1 MPTFVWKGR
10 TATGAMASGDM
21 SAASQSDVVAALRQ
35 KKIIPTSIKIKE
47 EKKGISLF
55 GGRVSKR
62 ALAVFTRQ
70 FSTML
75 NAGLPLLSCL
85 EILGKQTESAG
96 LRRVLEEV
104 RGDVEGGLS
113 LADALRRQ
121 PKVFDNLF
129 INMVES
135 GETGGALDVI
145 LGRLA
150 NYLEKSV
157 ALQRKIKGAMIYPI
171 IISLVAVGAISVML
185 LFVIPIF
192 AKMYEG
198 VGSKLPGMTQ
208 MVMNLSK
215 FFRIGFIPLVVGF
228 ILIFTIMRRWHKTES
243 GAKAMDPI
251 FLKLPVFGDLI
262 RKQSIA
268 RFSRTL
274 STLLSSGVPI
284 IDALEITAKSAGN
297 WVIEDAILKA
307 RVSIRGGE
315 NIADPLSKTAVFP
328 PMVTQM
334 IAIGEASGGLD
345 EMLTKVADFY
355 DAEVDQAVEN
365 LTNALEPIIMV
376 FLGGIVGFLVIS
388 MYLPIFKLAGTIGG
402 D

>member
-1 MPTFVWKGR
+1 MPVFVWKGR
-10 TATGAMASGDM
+10 SATGASTSGELT
-21 SAASQSDVVAALRQ
+21 AASQSDVVAALRQ

-47 EKKGISLF
+47 EKKGFALF
-55 GGRVSKR
+55 GARVSKR
-62 ALAVFTRQ
+62 SLSVFTRQ

-75 NAGLPLLSCL
+75 NAGLPLLTCL
-85 EILGKQTESAG
+85 EILAKQTESTG
-96 LRRVLEEV
+96 LRRVLGDV

-121 PKVFDNLF
+121 PKVFDNLYV
-129 INMVES
+129 NMVES

-145 LGRLA
+145 LSRLA
-150 NYLEKSV
+150 TYLEKSA
-157 ALQRKIKGAMIYPI
+157 ALMRKIKGAMIYPI
-171 IISLVAVGAISVML
+171 IITIVAIGAISVML

-192 AKMYEG
+192 AKMFEG
-198 VGSKLPGMTQ
+198 VGAELPALTKLVIG
-208 MVMNLSK
+208 LSNFLK
-215 FFRIGFIPLVVGF
+215 VAVVPMLIGFVAL
-228 ILIFTIMRRWHKTES
+228 FTIIRRWHKTES
-243 GAKAMDPI
+243 GAKAMDPLI
-251 FLKLPVFGDLI
+251 LKLPVFGDLMK
-262 RKQSIA
+262 KQAIA

-297 WVIEDAILKA
+297 WVIENAILKS
-307 RVSIRGGE
+307 RISIKGGE

-345 EMLTKVADFY
+345 EMLSKVADFY
-355 DAEVDQAVEN
+355 DAEVDQSVEN
-365 LTNALEPIIMV
+365 LTAALEPVIMV

-388 MYLPIFKLAGTIGG
+388 MYLPIFQLAGTIK

>member
-10 TATGAMASGDM
+10 TASGAMASGEL
-21 SAASQSDVVAALRQ
+21 AAGSQADVVSSLRQ
-35 KKIIPTSIKIKE
+35 KKIIPTSIKVKE
-47 EKKGISLF
+47 EKKGLSLF
-55 GGRVSKR
+55 GSRVSRR
-62 ALAVFTRQ
+62 ALSVFTRQ

-75 NAGLPLLSCL
+75 NAGLPLLTCL
-85 EILGKQTESAG
+85 EILGKQTESQG
-96 LRRVLEEV
+96 LKRVLAEV

-121 PKVFDNLF
+121 PKVFDNLYV
-129 INMVES
+129 NMVES

-145 LGRLA
+145 LMRLA
-150 NYLEKSV
+150 TYLEKTA
-157 ALQRKIKGAMIYPI
+157 ALIRKIRGAMIYPA
-171 IISLVAVGAISVML
+171 IISIVAVGAIAIML

-192 AKMYEG
+192 ARMFEG
-198 VGSKLPGMTQ
+198 VGADLPMMTQ
-208 MVMNLSK
+208 IVMAMSNFLKIYGLPS
-215 FFRIGFIPLVVGF
+215 V
-228 ILIFTIMRRWHKTES
+228 ILFVALITIIRRWHKTES
-243 GAKAMDPI
+243 GARALDPI
-251 FLKLPVFGDLI
+251 FLRLPVFGDLMK
-262 RKQSIA
+262 KQSIA

-284 IDALEITAKSAGN
+284 IDALEITARSSGN

-307 RVSIRGGE
+307 RTSIKGGE
-315 NIADPLSKTAVFP
+315 NIADPLSKTAIFP

-345 EMLTKVADFY
+345 DMLAKVADFY

-376 FLGGIVGFLVIS
+376 VLGGIVGFLVIS
-388 MYLPIFKLAGTIGG
+388 MYLPIFQLAGTITE
-402 D
+402 

>member
-10 TATGAMASGDM
+10 TATGASASGEL
-21 SAASQSDVVAALRQ
+21 SAQSQADVVAALRQ

-47 EKKGISLF
+47 EKKGFALF

-62 ALAVFTRQ
+62 ALSVFTRQ

-75 NAGLPLLSCL
+75 GAGLPLLTCL
-85 EILGKQTESAG
+85 EILSKQTESAG
-96 LRRVLEEV
+96 LKTVLGEV
-104 RGDVEGGLS
+104 RADVEGGLS

-129 INMVES
+129 VNMVES

-145 LGRLA
+145 LERLA
-150 NYLEKSV
+150 TYLEKSV
-157 ALQRKIKGAMIYPI
+157 ALQRKIRGAMIYPV
-171 IISLVAVGAISVML
+171 IISVVAVVAIAVL
-185 LFVIPIF
+185 LIFVIPIF
-192 AKMYEG
+192 AKMYQG
-198 VGSKLPGMTQ
+198 VGRELPGMTQ
-208 MVMNLSK
+208 LVIKLSDFMK
-215 FFRIGFIPLVVGF
+215 IAALPLLIGL
-228 ILIFTIMRRWHKTES
+228 ILLFTIIRRWHKTES
-243 GAKAMDPI
+243 GAKTMDPL

-262 RKQSIA
+262 RKQAIG

-307 RVSIRGGE
+307 RVSIKGGE
-315 NIADPLSKTAVFP
+315 NIADPLAKTAVFP

-345 EMLTKVADFY
+345 EMLKKVADFY

-376 FLGGIVGFLVIS
+376 FLGGIVGFLVVS
-388 MYLPIFKLAGTIGG
+388 MYLPIFQLASTITE
-402 D
+402 

>member
-10 TATGAMASGDM
+10 TASGATASGEL
-21 SAASQSDVVAALRQ
+21 AAGSQTDVVAALRQ

-47 EKKGISLF
+47 EKKGITLF
-55 GGRVSKR
+55 GGRVSRR
-62 ALAVFTRQ
+62 ALSVFTRQ

-85 EILGKQTESAG
+85 EILGKQTESVG
-96 LRRVLEEV
+96 LRRVLAEV

-121 PKVFDNLF
+121 PKVFDNLYV
-129 INMVES
+129 NMVES

-145 LGRLA
+145 LVRLA
-150 NYLEKSV
+150 NYLEKTE
-157 ALQRKIKGAMIYPI
+157 ALMRKIKGAMIYPA
-171 IISLVAVGAISVML
+171 IISLVAVGAISLML

-192 AKMYEG
+192 AQMFEG
-198 VGSKLPGMTQ
+198 VGAELPAMTKF
-208 MVMNLSK
+208 VMFLSGALK
-215 FFRIGFIPLVVGF
+215 IWAVPG
-228 ILIFTIMRRWHKTES
+228 LIIAVALFTIIRRWHKTDS
-243 GAKAMDPI
+243 GVRVMDPLL
-251 FLKLPVFGDLI
+251 LKVPVFGDLMK
-262 RKQSIA
+262 KQAIA

-284 IDALEITAKSAGN
+284 IDALEITARSAGN
-297 WVIEDAILKA
+297 WVVEDAILKA
-307 RVSIRGGE
+307 RTSIKGGE

-345 EMLTKVADFY
+345 EMLSKVADFY
-355 DAEVDQAVEN
+355 DSEVDQAVEN
-365 LTNALEPIIMV
+365 LTNALEPLIMV
-376 FLGGIVGFLVIS
+376 VLGGIVGFMVIA
-388 MYLPIFKLAGTIGG
+388 MYLPIFQLAGTITE
-402 D
+402 

>member
-10 TATGAMASGDM
+10 TATGAMASGDL
-21 SAASQSDVVAALRQ
+21 SAATQADVVASLRQ
-35 KKIIPTSIKIKE
+35 KKIIPTSIKVKE
-47 EKKGISLF
+47 EKKGFTLF
-55 GGRVSKR
+55 GARVSKK
-62 ALAVFTRQ
+62 ALSVFTRQ

-75 NAGLPLLSCL
+75 NAGLPLLTCL
-85 EILGKQTESAG
+85 EILAKQTDSQG
-96 LRRVLEEV
+96 LRRVLNEV

-121 PKVFDNLF
+121 PKVFDNLYV
-129 INMVES
+129 NMVES

-157 ALQRKIKGAMIYPI
+157 ALNRKIRGAMIYPA
-171 IISLVAVGAISVML
+171 IISLVAVGCISVML
-185 LFVIPIF
+185 LFVIPIL
-192 AKMYEG
+192 AKMYQ
-198 VGSKLPGMTQ
+198 GSGTSLPGITLFL
-208 MVMNLSK
+208 VGLSNFLK
-215 FFRIGFIPLVVGF
+215 IAFVPIVIGVVLLYT
-228 ILIFTIMRRWHKTES
+228 LIQRWHKTES
-243 GAKAMDPI
+243 GAKAIDPI
-251 FLKLPVFGDLI
+251 FLKLPVFGDLT

-307 RVSIRGGE
+307 RVSIKGGE

-345 EMLTKVADFY
+345 EMLSKVADFY
-355 DAEVDQAVEN
+355 DEEVDQAVEN
-365 LTNALEPIIMV
+365 LTSALEPIIMV
-376 FLGGIVGFLVIS
+376 VLGGIVGFMVVA
-388 MYLPIFKLAGTIGG
+388 MYLPIFKLAGTITG

>member
-10 TATGAMASGDM
+10 TASGAMASGEL
-21 SAASQSDVVAALRQ
+21 SAGSQADVVSALRQ
-35 KKIIPTSIKIKE
+35 KKIIPTSIKVKE
-47 EKKGISLF
+47 EKKGLSLF
-55 GGRVSKR
+55 GSRVSRR
-62 ALAVFTRQ
+62 ALSVFTRQ

-75 NAGLPLLSCL
+75 NAGLPLLTCL
-85 EILGKQTESAG
+85 EILGKQTESQG
-96 LRRVLEEV
+96 LKRVLAEV

-121 PKVFDNLF
+121 PKVFDNLYV
-129 INMVES
+129 NMVES

-145 LGRLA
+145 LMRLA
-150 NYLEKSV
+150 TYLEKTA
-157 ALQRKIKGAMIYPI
+157 ALIRKIRGAMIYPA
-171 IISLVAVGAISVML
+171 IISIVAVGAIAIML

-192 AKMYEG
+192 ARMFEG
-198 VGSKLPGMTQ
+198 VGAELPMMTQ
-208 MVMNLSK
+208 MVMKMSK
-215 FFRIGFIPLVVGF
+215 FLQIYGLPL
-228 ILIFTIMRRWHKTES
+228 LIFVVALITITRRWHKTES
-243 GAKAMDPI
+243 GARALDPI
-251 FLKLPVFGDLI
+251 FLKVPVFGDLMK
-262 RKQSIA
+262 KQSIA

-284 IDALEITAKSAGN
+284 IDALEITARSAGN

-307 RVSIRGGE
+307 RTSIKGGE
-315 NIADPLSKTAVFP
+315 NIADPLSKTAIFP

-345 EMLTKVADFY
+345 DMLAKVADFY

-376 FLGGIVGFLVIS
+376 VLGGIVGFLVIS
-388 MYLPIFKLAGTIGG
+388 MYLPIFQLAGTITE
-402 D
+402 

>member
-1 MPTFVWKGR
+1 MPVFVWKGR
-10 TATGAMASGDM
+10 SATGASASGEIT
-21 SAASQSDVVAALRQ
+21 AASQADVVAQLRQ

-47 EKKGISLF
+47 EKKGFSLF
-55 GGRVSKR
+55 GMRVSKR

-75 NAGLPLLSCL
+75 NAGLPLLNCL

-96 LRRVLEEV
+96 LKRVLADV
-104 RGDVEGGLS
+104 RADVEGGLS

-129 INMVES
+129 VNMVES
-135 GETGGALDVI
+135 GETGGALDTI
-145 LGRLA
+145 LQRLA
-150 NYLEKSV
+150 TYLEKSV
-157 ALQRKIKGAMIYPI
+157 ALQRKIRGAMIYPAI
-171 IISLVAVGAISVML
+171 ITVVAIGAIAVL
-185 LFVIPIF
+185 LIFVIPIF

-198 VGSKLPGMTQ
+198 VGRELPAMTQ
-208 MVMNLSK
+208 
-215 FFRIGFIPLVVGF
+215 LVVKMSNF
-228 ILIFTIMRRWHKTES
+228 MKVAALPILIGLIALFTIIRRWHKTES
-243 GAKAMDPI
+243 GARSMDPLL
-251 FLKLPVFGDLI
+251 LKLPVFGDLM
-262 RKQSIA
+262 RKQAIA
-268 RFSRTL
+268 RFARTL
-274 STLLSSGVPI
+274 STLLKSGVPI

-307 RVSIRGGE
+307 RVSIKGGE

-334 IAIGEASGGLD
+334 VAIGEASGGLD
-345 EMLTKVADFY
+345 DMLEKVADFY

-376 FLGGIVGFLVIS
+376 FLGGVVGFLVIS
-388 MYLPIFKLAGTIGG
+388 MYLPIFQLAGTIAE
-402 D
+402 

>member
-10 TATGAMASGDM
+10 TATGASASGEL
-21 SAASQSDVVAALRQ
+21 SAQSQADVVAALRQ

-47 EKKGISLF
+47 EKKGFALF

-75 NAGLPLLSCL
+75 GAGLPLLTCL
-85 EILGKQTESAG
+85 EILSKQTESAG
-96 LRRVLEEV
+96 LKSVLGEV
-104 RGDVEGGLS
+104 RADVEGGLS

-129 INMVES
+129 VNMVES

-145 LGRLA
+145 LERLA
-150 NYLEKSV
+150 TYLEKTV
-157 ALQRKIKGAMIYPI
+157 ALQRKIRGAMIYPA
-171 IISLVAVGAISVML
+171 IISVVAVLAIAVL
-185 LFVIPIF
+185 LIFVIPIF
-192 AKMYEG
+192 AKMYQG
-198 VGSKLPGMTQ
+198 VGRELPAMTQ
-208 MVMNLSK
+208 LVMKISDFMKVAALPLL
-215 FFRIGFIPLVVGF
+215 IGL
-228 ILIFTIMRRWHKTES
+228 ILLFTIIRRWHKTES
-243 GAKAMDPI
+243 GAKTMDPLI
-251 FLKLPVFGDLI
+251 LRLPVFGDLVK
-262 RKQSIA
+262 KQAIA

-307 RVSIRGGE
+307 RVSIKGGE

-345 EMLTKVADFY
+345 EMLKKVADFY

-388 MYLPIFKLAGTIGG
+388 MYLPIFQLASTITE
-402 D
+402 

>member
-1 MPTFVWKGR
+1 MPVFVWKGR
-10 TATGAMASGDM
+10 TATGASASGEL
-21 SAASQSDVVAALRQ
+21 AASSQADVVAALRQ
-35 KKIIPTSIKIKE
+35 KKITPTSIKVKE
-47 EKKGISLF
+47 EKKGLALF
-55 GGRVSKR
+55 GGRVSRR

-75 NAGLPLLSCL
+75 NAGLPLLTCL
-85 EILGKQTESAG
+85 EILGKQTESAA
-96 LRRVLEEV
+96 LRRVLAEV
-104 RGDVEGGLS
+104 RSDVEGGLS

-121 PKVFDNLF
+121 PKVFDNLYV
-129 INMVES
+129 NMVES

-145 LGRLA
+145 LMRLA
-150 NYLEKSV
+150 TYLEKMA
-157 ALQRKIKGAMIYPI
+157 ALIRKIRGAMIYPVI
-171 IISLVAVGAISVML
+171 ILIVAIGAIAVML

-192 AKMYEG
+192 AKMFQG
-198 VGSKLPGMTQ
+198 VGAELPAMTQ
-208 MVMNLSK
+208 LVITLSDLMK
-215 FFRIGFIPLVVGF
+215 VWALPLLIIFIAL
-228 ILIFTIMRRWHKTES
+228 FTIIRRWHKTES
-243 GAKAMDPI
+243 GAKSIDPLM
-251 FLKLPVFGDLI
+251 LKLPVFGDLI

-274 STLLSSGVPI
+274 STLLASGVPI

-297 WVIEDAILKA
+297 WVIEDAVLKA
-307 RVSIRGGE
+307 RTSIKGGE

-345 EMLTKVADFY
+345 EMLSKVADFY

-365 LTNALEPIIMV
+365 LTAALEPIIMV

-388 MYLPIFKLAGTIGG
+388 MYLPIFQLAGTITE
-402 D
+402 

>member
-10 TATGAMASGDM
+10 TASGATSSGEL
-21 SAASQSDVVAALRQ
+21 AAGSQTDVVAALRQ

-47 EKKGISLF
+47 EKKGITLF
-55 GGRVSKR
+55 GGRVSRR
-62 ALAVFTRQ
+62 ALSVFTRQ

-85 EILGKQTESAG
+85 EILGKQTESVG
-96 LRRVLEEV
+96 LRRVLAEV

-121 PKVFDNLF
+121 PKVFDNLYV
-129 INMVES
+129 NMVES

-145 LGRLA
+145 LVRLA
-150 NYLEKSV
+150 NYLEKTE
-157 ALQRKIKGAMIYPI
+157 ALMRKIKGAMIYPA
-171 IISLVAVGAISVML
+171 IISLVAVGAISLML

-192 AKMYEG
+192 AQMFEG
-198 VGSKLPGMTQ
+198 VGAELPAMTKF
-208 MVMNLSK
+208 VMFLSGALK
-215 FFRIGFIPLVVGF
+215 IWAIPG
-228 ILIFTIMRRWHKTES
+228 LIIAVALFTIMRRWHKTDS
-243 GAKAMDPI
+243 GVRVMDPLL
-251 FLKLPVFGDLI
+251 LKVPVFGDLMK
-262 RKQSIA
+262 KQAIA

-284 IDALEITAKSAGN
+284 IDALEITARSAGN
-297 WVIEDAILKA
+297 WVVEDAILKA
-307 RVSIRGGE
+307 RTSIKGGE

-345 EMLTKVADFY
+345 EMLSKVADFY
-355 DAEVDQAVEN
+355 DSEVDQAVEN
-365 LTNALEPIIMV
+365 LTNALEPLIMV
-376 FLGGIVGFLVIS
+376 VLGGIVGFMVVA
-388 MYLPIFKLAGTIGG
+388 MYLPIFQLAGTITE
-402 D
+402 

>member
-1 MPTFVWKGR
+1 MPTFIWKGR
-10 TATGAMASGDM
+10 TASGATASGEL
-21 SAASQSDVVAALRQ
+21 AAGSQTDVVAALRQ
-35 KKIIPTSIKIKE
+35 KKIIPTSIKVQE
-47 EKKGISLF
+47 EKKGLTLF
-55 GGRVSKR
+55 GSRVSR
-62 ALAVFTRQ
+62 HALSVFTRQ

-96 LRRVLEEV
+96 LRRVLAEV

-121 PKVFDNLF
+121 PKVFDNLYV
-129 INMVES
+129 NMVES

-145 LGRLA
+145 LLRLA
-150 NYLEKSV
+150 TYLEKMEV
-157 ALQRKIKGAMIYPI
+157 LMRKIKGAMIYPA

-192 AKMYEG
+192 AQMFEG
-198 VGSKLPGMTQ
+198 VGAELPVMTQ
-208 MVMNLSK
+208 MVIGMSNLLK
-215 FFRIGFIPLVVGF
+215 VWAIPGVIIIIAL
-228 ILIFTIMRRWHKTES
+228 FTILRRWHKTES
-243 GAKAMDPI
+243 GAKAMDPLL
-251 FLKLPVFGDLI
+251 LKMPVFGDLMK
-262 RKQSIA
+262 KQSIA

-284 IDALEITAKSAGN
+284 IDALEITARSSGN
-297 WVIEDAILKA
+297 WVVEDAILKA
-307 RVSIRGGE
+307 RTSIKGGE
-315 NIADPLSKTAVFP
+315 NIADPLSKTTVFP

-345 EMLTKVADFY
+345 EMLSKVADFY

-365 LTNALEPIIMV
+365 LTSALEPLIMV
-376 FLGGIVGFLVIS
+376 VLGGIVGFLVIS
-388 MYLPIFKLAGTIGG
+388 MYLPIFQLAGTVME
-402 D
+402 

>member
-10 TATGAMASGDM
+10 TASGASATGEI
-21 SAASQSDVVAALRQ
+21 AAGSQTDVVAALRQ

-47 EKKGISLF
+47 EKKKLTLF
-55 GGRVSKR
+55 AGRVTGR

-75 NAGLPLLSCL
+75 NAGLPLLTCL
-85 EILGKQTESAG
+85 EILGKQTESLA
-96 LRRVLEEV
+96 LRKVLTEV

-121 PKVFDNLF
+121 AKTFDNLYV
-129 INMVES
+129 NMIES

-145 LGRLA
+145 LMRLA
-150 NYLEKSV
+150 VYLEKSA
-157 ALQRKIKGAMIYPI
+157 ALRRKIKGAMIYPA

-192 AKMYEG
+192 AKMYSG
-198 VGSKLPGMTQ
+198 VGAELPAMTRI
-208 MVMNLSK
+208 VMKMSDFLK
-215 FFRIGFIPLVVGF
+215 VAIIPLVIIV
-228 ILIFTIMRRWHKTES
+228 IALFTILRRWHKTTS

-251 FLKLPVFGDLI
+251 FLKFPVFGDLT

-268 RFSRTL
+268 RFARTL

-284 IDALEITAKSAGN
+284 IDALEITARSAGN
-297 WVIEDAILKA
+297 WVVEDAILKA
-307 RVSIRGGE
+307 RISIKGGE
-315 NIADPLSKTAVFP
+315 NIADPLSKTSVFP

-345 EMLTKVADFY
+345 EMLAKVADFY
-355 DAEVDQAVEN
+355 DEEVDQAVEN
-365 LTNALEPIIMV
+365 LTAALEPLIMV

-388 MYLPIFKLAGTIGG
+388 MYLPIFQLAGTITE
-402 D
+402 